1 MSALVLAGVE
11 IHHDSEGRFSL
22 NDFHRAAGGEDRHS
36 PNRWTRTE
44 ECAGLVGELTPE
56 LASAPVKT
64 KRGGKSP
71 GTYVCK
77 ELVYAYAQWISPKF
91 HLHVIRTFDSVAT
104 EHAAVPVQPKQLQAD
119 MQSTVSALL
128 LIGEAIK
135 QVPGIK
141 PGIAMA
147 CTLSMIEVNTGL
159 DVTEARKALPAKNDP
174 VCDLN
179 ATALGKLAGMSG
191 KAANLALAGAGL
203 QAKNDR
209 GEWELTEAG
218 RKWAEALPFERRG
231 HAGYQILWNRDVLG
245 VLGLDELGPQVA

>member
-1 MSALVLAGVE
+1 MSALTTKPVTMSSREIAKLTGKEHKNVLRDIREMLDALEKDGSDLSHVRE
-11 IHHDSEGRFSL
+11 DKDARGYTKQ
-22 NDFHRAAGGEDRHS
+22 FHLDR
-36 PNRWTRTE
+36 
-44 ECAGLVGELTPE
+44 ELTE
-56 LASAPVKT
+56 T
-64 KRGGKSP
+64 
-71 GTYVCK
+71 
-77 ELVYAYAQWISPKF
+77 LVTGYSIPLRHK
-91 HLHVIRTFDSVAT
+91 VIRRIHELEQKVSDHTPAI
-104 EHAAVPVQPKQLQAD
+104 AAD
-119 MQSTVSALL
+119 MQDTVSALL

-174 VCDLN
+174 ACDLN

-203 QAKNDR
+203 QVKNDR
-209 GEWELTEAG
+209 GDWELTEAG

-245 VLGLDELGPQVA
+245 VLGLDEPGPKAA

>member
-1 MSALVLAGVE
+1 MSALMTNPVTMSSREIAKLTGKQHKDVIRDIRVMLEALAEDGADLRHVAE
-11 IHHDSEGRFSL
+11 EKDSRGYTKQ
-22 NDFHRAAGGEDRHS
+22 FHLDR
-36 PNRWTRTE
+36 
-44 ECAGLVGELTPE
+44 ELTE
-56 LASAPVKT
+56 T
-64 KRGGKSP
+64 
-71 GTYVCK
+71 
-77 ELVYAYAQWISPKF
+77 LVTGYSIPLRHK
-91 HLHVIRTFDSVAT
+91 VIRRIHELEQKVSD
-104 EHAAVPVQPKQLQAD
+104 HVPAIAAD
-119 MQSTVSALL
+119 MQDTVSALL